1 MTVLDEI
8 IAGVRED
15 LEARKLAIPLNE
27 IIGQAQSTSLAAPLD
42 VLNHFTKGNFG
53 VIAEVKRSSPSKG
66 ALASIDD
73 PAELARSYQ
82 AGGACAVS
90 VLTEQRR
97 FKGSLDDLAVVR
109 SAVTIPVLRKEFI
122 VDSYQ
127 IYEARAYGADII
139 LLIVA
144 ALSDEELVEFS
155 TLTHALGMR
164 ALIEVHDAQEI
175 GRVIHL
181 SQKGALTIDLLGI
194 NARNLK
200 TLEINSEA
208 FALLAPLVPP
218 SIPLIAESGISNS
231 AEVGALSALGAAGI
245 LVGEALVK
253 DGDPAKSIEE
263 FINRAE
269 RERVRRLEP

>member
-8 IAGVRED
+8 IEGVRED
-15 LEARKLAIPLNE
+15 LDARKRVTPLNE
-27 IIGQAQSTSLAAPLD
+27 IIVRAQEPSLGLPLD
-42 VLNHFTKGNFG
+42 VLAHFAKGSFG

-73 PAELARSYQ
+73 PAELARQYQ

-97 FKGSLDDLAVVR
+97 FKGSLEDLAAVR
-109 SAVTIPVLRKEFI
+109 RAVTIPVLRKEFI
-122 VDSYQ
+122 VDVYQ
-127 IYEARAYGADII
+127 IHEARAYGADII
-139 LLIVA
+139 LLIVE
-144 ALSDEELVEFS
+144 ALSDDQLVEFS

-164 ALIEVHDAQEI
+164 TLIEVHDAQEI
-175 GRVIHL
+175 DRVIHL
-181 SQKGALTIDLLGI
+181 SEKSALTIDLLGI

-200 TLEINSEA
+200 TLEINPAA
-208 FALLAPLVPP
+208 FATLAPLVPP
-218 SIPLIAESGISNS
+218 AIALIAESGIANS

-253 DGDPAKSIEE
+253 DGNPARSIAE

-269 RERVRRLEP
+269 QERVRRL

>member
-15 LEARKLAIPLNE
+15 LDVRKLGIPLNE
-27 IIGQAQSTSLAAPLD
+27 IIVQAQSTSLAAPLD

-127 IYEARAYGADII
+127 IYEARVYGADII

-144 ALSDEELVEFS
+144 ALSDQELVEFS
-155 TLTHALGMR
+155 TLTHVLGMR

-181 SQKGALTIDLLGI
+181 SQKGALAIDLLGI

-218 SIPLIAESGISNS
+218 SIPLIAESGISDS

>member
-8 IAGVRED
+8 IEGVRED
-15 LEARKLAIPLNE
+15 LEARKAQTKIAEVIARANAALAGPALNVME
-27 IIGQAQSTSLAAPLD
+27 
-42 VLNHFTKGNFG
+42 HFTKGSFG

-66 ALASIDD
+66 ALAEIDN

-97 FKGSLDDLAVVR
+97 FKGSLADLALVR
-109 SAVTIPVLRKEFI
+109 SAVAIPVLRKEFI
-122 VDSYQ
+122 VDDYQ

-144 ALSDEELVEFS
+144 ALNDRELIEFS
-155 TLTHALGMR
+155 ELTHTLGMKT
-164 ALIEVHDAQEI
+164 LIEVHDEAEI
-175 GRVIHL
+175 IRVREL
-181 SQKGALTIDLLGI
+181 AETGDLTIDLLGI

-200 TLEINSEA
+200 TLEINPNS
-208 FALLAPLVPP
+208 FATLAPLVPS
-218 SIPLIAESGISNS
+218 SIPLIAESGISTS
-231 AEVGALSALGAAGI
+231 AEVGSLSAAGASGI

-253 DGDPAKSIEE
+253 DGNPEATIQD

-269 RERVRRLEP
+269 RERVRRL

>member
-15 LEARKLAIPLNE
+15 LDVRKLAIPLNE
-27 IIGQAQSTSLAAPLD
+27 IIVQAQSTSLAAPLD
-42 VLNHFTKGNFG
+42 VLNHFTKGFFG

>member
-8 IAGVRED
+8 IEGVRED
-15 LEARKLAIPLNE
+15 LDARKRVNPLNE
-27 IIGQAQSTSLAAPLD
+27 IIVRAQEPSLGLPLD
-42 VLNHFTKGNFG
+42 VLAHFAKGSFG

-73 PAELARSYQ
+73 PAELARQYQ

-97 FKGSLDDLAVVR
+97 FKGSLEDLAAVR
-109 SAVTIPVLRKEFI
+109 RAVTIPVLRKEFI
-122 VDSYQ
+122 VDVYQ
-127 IYEARAYGADII
+127 IHEARAYGVDII

-144 ALSDEELVEFS
+144 ALSDDQLVEFS

-164 ALIEVHDAQEI
+164 TLIEVHDAQEI
-175 GRVIHL
+175 HRVIHL
-181 SQKGALTIDLLGI
+181 SEKSALTIDLLGI

-200 TLEINSEA
+200 TLEINPAA
-208 FALLAPLVPP
+208 FATLAPLVPP
-218 SIPLIAESGISNS
+218 AIALIAESGIANS
-231 AEVGALSALGAAGI
+231 VEVGALSALGAAGI

-253 DGDPAKSIEE
+253 DGNPARSIAE

-269 RERVRRLEP
+269 QERVRRL

>member
-15 LEARKLAIPLNE
+15 LDVRKLAIPLNE
-27 IIGQAQSTSLAAPLD
+27 IIVQAQSTSLAAPLD

-127 IYEARAYGADII
+127 IYEARVYGADII

-144 ALSDEELVEFS
+144 ALSDQELVEFS

-181 SQKGALTIDLLGI
+181 SQKGALAIDLLGI

-218 SIPLIAESGISNS
+218 SIPLIAESGISDS

-263 FINRAE
+263 FINRA
-269 RERVRRLEP
+269 

>member
-15 LEARKLAIPLNE
+15 LDVRKLAIPLNE
-27 IIGQAQSTSLAAPLD
+27 IIVQAQSTSLAAPLD

-127 IYEARAYGADII
+127 IYEARVYGADII

-144 ALSDEELVEFS
+144 ALSDQELVEFS
-155 TLTHALGMR
+155 TLTHVLGMR

-181 SQKGALTIDLLGI
+181 SQKGALAIDLLGI

-218 SIPLIAESGISNS
+218 SIPLIAESGISDS

>member
-15 LEARKLAIPLNE
+15 LDVRKLGIPLNE
-27 IIGQAQSTSLAAPLD
+27 IIVQAQSTSLAAPLD

-127 IYEARAYGADII
+127 IYEARVYGADII

-144 ALSDEELVEFS
+144 ALSDQELVEFS

-181 SQKGALTIDLLGI
+181 SQKGALAIDLLGI

-218 SIPLIAESGISNS
+218 SIPLIAESGISDS

>member
-15 LEARKLAIPLNE
+15 LDVRKLAIPLNE
-27 IIGQAQSTSLAAPLD
+27 IIVQAQSTSLAAPID
-42 VLNHFTKGNFG
+42 VLNHFTKGFFG

-155 TLTHALGMR
+155 TLTHTLGMR